1 MCCVSKKWFS
11 VIGLVVLVV
20 VYAAIAQAH
29 KDKPHQ
35 PKASTTPKSAGAH
48 DEHAGAKEASQKQVV
63 VPKETLSEINASYLQ
78 SVKPIFKVSC
88 FNCHSSQT
96 EYPWYAKLPGA
107 KQLIES
113 DIRESKEHLDITND
127 FPFGG
132 HGDGPADDLQAIRD
146 AVVNSDMPPF
156 RYWMMHPSSR
166 LNAEEKKTVTDWIDQ
181 SLEKLKNAS
190 VTSQSSGQSKH
201 SGH

>member
-1 MCCVSKKWFS
+1 MFVILVLALAFS
-11 VIGLVVLVV
+11 S
-20 VYAAIAQAH
+20 AANAH
-29 KDKPHQ
+29 TDKPHVSIHSA
-35 PKASTTPKSAGAH
+35 PSMPVVKATPSTQMLT
-48 DEHAGAKEASQKQVV
+48 
-63 VPKETLSEINASYLQ
+63 EINAVYLQ
-78 SVKPIFKVSC
+78 SVKAIFKQSC

-96 EYPWYAKLPGA
+96 GYPWYAKLPGA

-146 AVVNSDMPPF
+146 AVVNSDMPPW

-166 LNAEEKKTVTDWIDQ
+166 LNDTEKKAVTDWIDQ
-181 SLEKLKNAS
+181 SLKKLKNAS
-190 VTSQSSGQSKH
+190 PSD
-201 SGH
+201 

>member
-1 MCCVSKKWFS
+1 MRTVTLFVATALLS
-11 VIGLVVLVV
+11 VA
-20 VYAAIAQAH
+20 VYAH
-29 KDKPHQ
+29 KDKPHK
-35 PKASTTPKSAGAH
+35 PEAKVAVPTIEKESAAT
-48 DEHAGAKEASQKQVV
+48 V
-63 VPKETLSEINASYLQ
+63 LSEINASYLQ

-107 KQLIES
+107 KQLIEK

-166 LNAEEKKTVTDWIDQ
+166 LGDDEKKAVTDWIDQ

-190 VTSQSSGQSKH
+190 LTSKPAGHSKH
-201 SGH
+201 VGH

>member
-1 MCCVSKKWFS
+1 MRTLILFIATTLLC
-11 VIGLVVLVV
+11 VV
-20 VYAAIAQAH
+20 VYAH
-29 KDKPHQ
+29 KDKPHK
-35 PKASTTPKSAGAH
+35 PAASATPALAGAGHPVGH
-48 DEHAGAKEASQKQVV
+48 DAAKDGSQEQVE
-63 VPKETLSEINASYLQ
+63 VPKLILAEINAAYLQ

-146 AVVNSDMPPF
+146 AVINSDMPPF
-156 RYWMMHPSSR
+156 RYWIMHPSSR
-166 LNAEEKKTVTDWIDQ
+166 LNSEEKKAVTDWIDQ
-181 SLEKLKNAS
+181 SLEKLKRVAS
-190 VTSQSSGQSKH
+190 GSEPKPKSEHG
-201 SGH
+201 GH